1 MILDNMSDIHI
12 DSNYGD
18 FVFKGDLQTIED
30 RQVLKHLINERVKT
44 SFGDFRLNIESGA
57 DVERFVGAAITDQ
70 LIDDIKASIQNSL
83 TYDGLL
89 PPQDITIAPLK
100 VGNNRVYFR
109 IMITDPYSKD
119 TITTS
124 TLYNSEVIYND

>member
-18 FVFKGDLQTIED
+18 FIFKGDFQTIAD
-30 RQVLKHLINERVKT
+30 RQVLEHLINERVKT
-44 SFGDFRLNIESGA
+44 SFGDFRLNMDIGA
-57 DVERFVGAAITDQ
+57 DVERFIGAAISDQ
-70 LIDDIKASIQNSL
+70 LINDIKASIQNSL
-83 TYDGLL
+83 TYDGLI

-109 IMITDPYSKD
+109 IMVTDPYSRD

-124 TLYNSEVIYND
+124 TIYNSEVMHND

>member
-1 MILDNMSDIHI
+1 MILDNMLDIHI

-30 RQVLKHLINERVKT
+30 RQVLEHLINERVKT
-44 SFGDFRLNIESGA
+44 SFGDFRLNVESGA

-70 LIDDIKASIQNSL
+70 LIADIKASIQNSL

-109 IMITDPYSKD
+109 IMVTDPYSKD